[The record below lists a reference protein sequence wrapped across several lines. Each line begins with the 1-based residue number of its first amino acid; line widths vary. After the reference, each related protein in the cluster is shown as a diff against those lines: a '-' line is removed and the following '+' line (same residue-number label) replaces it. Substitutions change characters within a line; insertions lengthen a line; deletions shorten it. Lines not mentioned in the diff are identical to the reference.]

1 MTNCT
6 NKFCYL
12 MILTW
17 LLFLLFF
24 SQWSQGPR
32 PLCHRQGQ
40 TPPLPSL
47 WPSVSWIA
55 GATSYGGLSTR
66 VARLIHKSKKIFKSV
81 SNSDL
86 NLWNLL
92 CASVFIN
99 QLMYCILQFIRT
111 CVCMQVLL
119 YWYTVCK
126 YTVLKAICTATKWP
140 QVYLQPTVALWP
152 LGVRMYPSIISISC
166 SAGGLAVWGNL
177 STRYFQVACA
187 PLNETEVNMC
197 VCPDCSQEI
206 IYTTTS

>member
-1 MTNCT
+1 MEP
-6 NKFCYL
+6 
-12 MILTW
+12 
-17 LLFLLFF
+17 
-24 SQWSQGPR
+24 GAP
-32 PLCHRQGQ
+32 
-40 TPPLPSL
+40 PSL
-47 WPSVSWIA
+47 SSPRSDTSSAFTVALSVMNCRRYKLWRTVYEGSQ
-55 GATSYGGLSTR
+55 TYTQEQ
-66 VARLIHKSKKIFKSV
+66 KIFKSV

-152 LGVRMYPSIISISC
+152 VRMYPSIISISC